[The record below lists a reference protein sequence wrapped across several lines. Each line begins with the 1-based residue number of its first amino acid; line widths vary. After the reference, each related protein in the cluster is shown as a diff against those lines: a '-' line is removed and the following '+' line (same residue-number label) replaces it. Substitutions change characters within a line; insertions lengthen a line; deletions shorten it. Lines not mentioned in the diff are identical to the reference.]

1 MRRKPGQPQAPEV
14 VGGCQQEGAVNPG
27 SAQGHV
33 GASGLP
39 CLGEAGCQFAL

>member
-1 MRRKPGQPQAPEV
+1 MGRKPGQPQAPEV
-14 VGGCQQEGAVNPG
+14 AGGRQQEGAVDPG

-39 CLGEAGCQFAL
+39 CLGEAGCQSAL